1 MAVIGRVHE
10 LGDVQTVQVGG
21 EDKKGFNFAWLTQ
34 SLGNNIACC
43 LWENYAEQL
52 EPFTEDKDQSIVCLI
67 RFAKIK
73 DFRGEVQITNA
84 FHATRLYLNPM
95 IPELTDLT
103 ERLSDDHLS
112 VALVD
117 KQDGKKDGKII
128 KYDWN
133 DAEIKSIAEVNEANQ
148 VHIFKLH
155 LVVKD
160 DTGTCNLML
169 LGSVCQSIV
178 GVKAE
183 ELWDGSYEEQLEPF
197 TEDKD
202 QSIVCLIRFAK
213 IKDFR
218 GEVQITNAFHATRL
232 YLNPMIPELTDLTER
247 LSDDHLSVALVDKQ
261 DGKKD
266 GKRIKYDWNDAEIKS
281 IAEVNEANQSIVGV
295 KAEELWDG
303 SYEEIEDPEI
313 LPEHI
318 LSLVGKSFC
327 FGLYIS
333 SDNVTN
339 GADTFVVL
347 EVCSGDKVLSI
358 ENGSYSFSGM
368 ATTSST
374 MSSGSVLML
383 DQKSSEDCPTPIT
396 KRKMK
401 RKKLEPITGVE
412 PATEKTTTSLVKPQR
427 HSSSST
433 IAFKEIPL
441 CSIYY
446 RLFENFENR
455 QVPSN
460 TTPYDQISMLSPQTP
475 RNIRRCVLGIEDT
488 DELQVFDCSS
498 QDNTDTETEE
508 SDIDDPTDV
517 DVELLVNVVTKKTG
531 DSQRPDVTGTT
542 VVNYTAKKKQ
552 DLKEN

>member
-1 MAVIGRVHE
+1 MTIADDAVVSSSDLADESNFLSLAKYEEIQNGTLKPNFLIDVIGRVHE

-21 EDKKGFNFAWLTQ
+21 EDKKRVQFRLVDTE
-34 SLGNNIACC
+34 GNNIACC

-52 EPFTEDKDQSIVCLI
+52 EPFTEDKDQ
-67 RFAKIK
+67 
-73 DFRGEVQITNA
+73 T
-84 FHATRLYLNPM
+84 
-95 IPELTDLT
+95 
-103 ERLSDDHLS
+103 
-112 VALVD
+112 
-117 KQDGKKDGKII
+117 
-128 KYDWN
+128 
-133 DAEIKSIAEVNEANQ
+133 
-148 VHIFKLH
+148 
-155 LVVKD
+155 
-160 DTGTCNLML
+160 
-169 LGSVCQSIV
+169 
-178 GVKAE
+178 
-183 ELWDGSYEEQLEPF
+183 
-197 TEDKD
+197 
-202 QSIVCLIRFAK
+202 IVCLIRFAK

-281 IAEVNEANQSIVGV
+281 IAEVNEANQVEICKIICSIEAIDTDWAWFYFGCNRHQKRVIKLPNVDYGRMTKKDKPLFRCEVCRSNITNVSPKFKLHLVVKDDTGTCNLMLLGSVCQSIVGV

-327 FGLYIS
+327 FGLSIS

-396 KRKMK
+396 KRKVDHSD
-401 RKKLEPITGVE
+401 LTDI
-412 PATEKTTTSLVKPQR
+412 
-427 HSSSST
+427 SSSSKKLCT
-433 IAFKEIPL
+433 KMIKQEEEKKE
-441 CSIYY
+441 
-446 RLFENFENR
+446 
-455 QVPSN
+455 
-460 TTPYDQISMLSPQTP
+460 
-475 RNIRRCVLGIEDT
+475 
-488 DELQVFDCSS
+488 
-498 QDNTDTETEE
+498 
-508 SDIDDPTDV
+508 
-517 DVELLVNVVTKKTG
+517 
-531 DSQRPDVTGTT
+531 
-542 VVNYTAKKKQ
+542 
-552 DLKEN
+552 